1 MQVLETIIALRKY
14 RKSLK
19 ESVGFVPTMGAL
31 HKGHQSLIERS
42 LKENTHTIVS
52 IFVNPTQFGA
62 NEDFNAYPRVLEKDL
77 SLCEEVGVNAVFVPK
92 ADEMYPYGFECQ
104 ITRMPIKAPLYLANS
119 LEGAQREGHFDGVA
133 QVVLKLFHLIC
144 PTRAYFG
151 KKDAQQLL
159 IIQHLVKD
167 LLLDIEIMPCEIVR
181 DVDNLALSSR
191 NVYLNEF
198 ERKQALAIPKA
209 LETIKQAI
217 DKGEKAC
224 DKLKILGLKV
234 LENLEVNYLEFCNH
248 KLESLKTIESFNTLI
263 LVAVRVGKTRLL
275 DNLWV

>member
-1 MQVLETIIALRKY
+1 MRVLETIAALREY

-42 LKENTHTIVS
+42 LKENSHTIVS
-52 IFVNPTQFGA
+52 VFVNPTQFGA
-62 NEDFNAYPRVLEKDL
+62 NEDFNAYPRPLEKDL
-77 SLCEEVGVNAVFVPK
+77 ALCEGLGVNAVFAPK
-92 ADEMYPYGFECQ
+92 MNEMYPYEAEQ
-104 ITRMPIKAPLYLANS
+104 RLKLHAPKFLSHS
-119 LEGAQREGHFDGVA
+119 LEGAVREGHFDGVV
-133 QVVLKLFHLIC
+133 QVVLRLFHLVN

-167 LLLDIEIMPCEIVR
+167 LLLDIEIAPCEIVR
-181 DVDNLALSSR
+181 DSDNLALSSR
-191 NVYLNEF
+191 NVYLNATQ
-198 ERKQALAIPKA
+198 RKQALAIPKA
-209 LETIKQAI
+209 LESIKKAI

-224 DKLKILGLKV
+224 EKLKKLGLEILGT
-234 LENLEVNYLEFCNH
+234 LEVDYLEFCNH
-248 KLESLKTIESFNTLI
+248 KLEPLKTIEPTNTLV
-263 LVAVRVGKTRLL
+263 LVAARVGKTRLL

>member
-1 MQVLETIIALRKY
+1 MRALETIAALREY

-42 LKENTHTIVS
+42 LKENSHTIVS
-52 IFVNPTQFGA
+52 VFVNPTQFGA
-62 NEDFNAYPRVLEKDL
+62 NEDFSAYPRPLEKDL
-77 SLCEEVGVNAVFVPK
+77 ALCEGLGVNAVFAPK
-92 ADEMYPYGFECQ
+92 VSEMYPYEAEQ
-104 ITRMPIKAPLYLANS
+104 RLKLYAPTFLSHS
-119 LEGAQREGHFDGVA
+119 LEGAMRHGHFDGVV
-133 QVVLKLFHLIC
+133 QVVLKMFHLVN

-159 IIQHLVKD
+159 IIEHLVKD
-167 LLLDIEIMPCEIVR
+167 LLLDIEIAPCEIAR
-181 DVDNLALSSR
+181 DDDNLALSSR
-191 NVYLNEF
+191 NVYLNAR

-209 LETIKQAI
+209 LENIQQAI

-224 DKLKILGLKV
+224 EKLKRLGLGI
-234 LENLEVNYLEFCNH
+234 LEALEVDYLEFCNH
-248 KLESLKTIESFNTLI
+248 KLEPLKTIEPTNTLI
-263 LVAVRVGKTRLL
+263 LVAARVGKTRLL

>member
-1 MQVLETIIALRKY
+1 MHVLETIATLGEY

-42 LKENTHTIVS
+42 LKENPHTIVS
-52 IFVNPTQFGA
+52 VFVNPTQFGA
-62 NEDFNAYPRVLEKDL
+62 NEDFSAYPRPLEKDL
-77 SLCEEVGVNAVFVPK
+77 ALCEKLGVNAVFAPK
-92 ADEMYPYGFECQ
+92 IGEMYPYEAEQ
-104 ITRMPIKAPLYLANS
+104 RLKLYAPTFLSSS
-119 LEGAQREGHFDGVA
+119 LEGAVRKGHFDGVV
-133 QVVLKLFHLIC
+133 QVVLRLFHLIN

-167 LLLDIEIMPCEIVR
+167 LLLDIEIAPCEIVR
-181 DVDNLALSSR
+181 DSDHLALSSR
-191 NVYLNEF
+191 NVYLNAT

-209 LETIKQAI
+209 LENIKQAI

-224 DKLKILGLKV
+224 EKLKKLGLEILK
-234 LENLEVNYLEFCNH
+234 NLEVDYLECCNH
-248 KLESLKTIESFNTLI
+248 KLEPLKTIEPANTLI
-263 LVAVRVGKTRLL
+263 LVAARVGKTRLL

>member
-1 MQVLETIIALRKY
+1 MRVLETIAALREY

-42 LKENTHTIVS
+42 LKENSHTIVS
-52 IFVNPTQFGA
+52 VFVNPTQFGP
-62 NEDFNAYPRVLEKDL
+62 NEDFNAYPRPLEKDL
-77 SLCEEVGVNAVFVPK
+77 ALCEGLGVNAVFLPK
-92 ADEMYPYGFECQ
+92 TGEMYPYE
-104 ITRMPIKAPLYLANS
+104 IERRLKLYAPEFLSNS
-119 LEGAQREGHFDGVA
+119 LEGVMREGHFDGVV
-133 QVVLKLFHLIC
+133 QVVLRLFHLVN

-167 LLLDIEIMPCEIVR
+167 LLLDIEIAPCEIVR
-181 DVDNLALSSR
+181 DDDNLALSSR
-191 NVYLNEF
+191 NVYLNATQ
-198 ERKQALAIPKA
+198 RKQALAIPKA
-209 LETIKQAI
+209 LESIKQAI

-224 DKLKILGLKV
+224 EKLKKLGLGI
-234 LENLEVNYLEFCNH
+234 LEILEVDYLEFCNH
-248 KLESLKTIESFNTLI
+248 KLESLKTVEPTNTLV
-263 LVAVRVGKTRLL
+263 LVAARVGKTRLL

>member
-1 MQVLETIIALRKY
+1 MRMLETIATLREY

-42 LKENTHTIVS
+42 LKENPHTIVS
-52 IFVNPTQFGA
+52 VFVNPTQFGA
-62 NEDFNAYPRVLEKDL
+62 NEDFSAYPRPLEKDL
-77 SLCEEVGVNAVFVPK
+77 ALCEKLGVNAVFAPK
-92 ADEMYPYGFECQ
+92 VSEMYPYEAEQ
-104 ITRMPIKAPLYLANS
+104 RLKLYAPKFLSSS
-119 LEGAQREGHFDGVA
+119 LEGAVRKGHFDGVV
-133 QVVLKLFHLIC
+133 QVVLKMFHLVN

-167 LLLDIEIMPCEIVR
+167 LLLDIEIAPCEIVR
-181 DVDNLALSSR
+181 DSDHLALSSR
-191 NVYLNEF
+191 NVYLNAR

-209 LETIKQAI
+209 LENIQQAI
-217 DKGEKAC
+217 DRGEKAC
-224 DKLKILGLKV
+224 EKLKKLGLEILK
-234 LENLEVNYLEFCNH
+234 NLEVDYLEFCNH
-248 KLESLKTIESFNTLI
+248 KLEPLKTIEPTNTLI
-263 LVAVRVGKTRLL
+263 LVAARVGKTRLL

>member
-1 MQVLETIIALRKY
+1 MRVLETIATLREY

-42 LKENTHTIVS
+42 LKENSHTIVS
-52 IFVNPTQFGA
+52 VFVNPTQFGA
-62 NEDFNAYPRVLEKDL
+62 NEDFNAYPRPLEKDL
-77 SLCEEVGVNAVFVPK
+77 ALCEGLGVNAVFLPK
-92 ADEMYPYGFECQ
+92 ISEMYPYE
-104 ITRMPIKAPLYLANS
+104 IERRLKLYAPTFLSQS
-119 LEGAQREGHFDGVA
+119 LEGAVRERHFDGVV
-133 QVVLKLFHLIC
+133 QVVLKLFHLIH

-167 LLLDIEIMPCEIVR
+167 LLLDIEITPCEIVR
-181 DVDNLALSSR
+181 DDDNLALSSR
-191 NVYLNEF
+191 NVYLNATQ
-198 ERKQALAIPKA
+198 RKQALVIPKA
-209 LETIKQAI
+209 LESIKQAI

-224 DKLKILGLKV
+224 EKLKKLGLEI
-234 LENLEVNYLEFCNH
+234 LETLEVDYLEFCNH
-248 KLESLKTIESFNTLI
+248 KLEPLKTIEPTNTLV
-263 LVAVRVGKTRLL
+263 LVAARVGKTRLL

>member
-1 MQVLETIIALRKY
+1 MRVLETIAALREC
-14 RKSLK
+14 RKSLE

-42 LKENTHTIVS
+42 LKENSHTIVS
-52 IFVNPTQFGA
+52 VFVNPTQFGA
-62 NEDFNAYPRVLEKDL
+62 NEDFSAYPRPLEKDL
-77 SLCEEVGVNAVFVPK
+77 ALCEGLGVNAVFAPK
-92 ADEMYPYGFECQ
+92 ISEMYPYEAEQ
-104 ITRMPIKAPLYLANS
+104 RLKLYAPTFLSRS
-119 LEGAQREGHFDGVA
+119 LEGAVRHGHFDGVV
-133 QVVLKLFHLIC
+133 QVVLKMFHLVN

-167 LLLDIEIMPCEIVR
+167 LLLDIEIAPCEIVR
-181 DVDNLALSSR
+181 DSDHLALSSR
-191 NVYLNEF
+191 NVYLSAV

-209 LETIKQAI
+209 LESIQQAI

-224 DKLKILGLKV
+224 EKLKKLGLEILK
-234 LENLEVNYLEFCNH
+234 NLEVDYLEFCNH
-248 KLESLKTIESFNTLI
+248 KLEPLKTIEPTNTLI
-263 LVAVRVGKTRLL
+263 LVAARTGKTRLL

>member
-1 MQVLETIIALRKY
+1 MRALETIAALREY

-42 LKENTHTIVS
+42 LKENSHTIVS
-52 IFVNPTQFGA
+52 VFVNPTQFGP
-62 NEDFNAYPRVLEKDL
+62 NEDFNAYPRPLEKDL
-77 SLCEEVGVNAVFVPK
+77 ALCEGLGVNAVFLPK
-92 ADEMYPYGFECQ
+92 TSEMYPYE
-104 ITRMPIKAPLYLANS
+104 IERRLKLYAPTFLSHS
-119 LEGAQREGHFDGVA
+119 LEGAVREGHFDGVA
-133 QVVLKLFHLIC
+133 QVVLRLFHLVN

-167 LLLDIEIMPCEIVR
+167 LLLDIEITPCEIVR
-181 DVDNLALSSR
+181 DDDNLALSSR
-191 NVYLNEF
+191 NVYLNATQ
-198 ERKQALAIPKA
+198 RKQALAIPKA
-209 LETIKQAI
+209 LENIKQAI

-224 DKLKILGLKV
+224 EKLKKLGFEIL
-234 LENLEVNYLEFCNH
+234 ETLEVDYLEFCNH
-248 KLESLKTIESFNTLI
+248 KLEPLKTIEPANTLV
-263 LVAVRVGKTRLL
+263 LVAARVGKTRLL

>member
-1 MQVLETIIALRKY
+1 MRVLETIAALREY

-42 LKENTHTIVS
+42 LKENSHTIVS
-52 IFVNPTQFGA
+52 VFVNPTQFGP
-62 NEDFNAYPRVLEKDL
+62 NEDFNAYPRPLEKDL
-77 SLCEEVGVNAVFVPK
+77 ALCEGLGVNAVFLPK
-92 ADEMYPYGFECQ
+92 TNEMYPYE
-104 ITRMPIKAPLYLANS
+104 IERRLKLYAPTFLSQS
-119 LEGAQREGHFDGVA
+119 LEGAVRKGHFDGVV
-133 QVVLKLFHLIC
+133 QVVLKMFHLVN

-167 LLLDIEIMPCEIVR
+167 LLLDIEITPCEIVR
-181 DVDNLALSSR
+181 DDDNLALSSR
-191 NVYLNEF
+191 NVYLNATQ
-198 ERKQALAIPKA
+198 RKQALAIPKA
-209 LETIKQAI
+209 LENIKQAI

-224 DKLKILGLKV
+224 EKLKKLGLEI
-234 LENLEVNYLEFCNH
+234 LENLEVDYLEFCNH
-248 KLESLKTIESFNTLI
+248 KLEPLKTIEPTNTLV
-263 LVAVRVGKTRLL
+263 LVAARVGKTRLL

>member
-1 MQVLETIIALRKY
+1 MRVLETIAALREY

-42 LKENTHTIVS
+42 LKENSHTIVS
-52 IFVNPTQFGA
+52 VFVNPTQFGA
-62 NEDFNAYPRVLEKDL
+62 NEDFNAYPRPLEKDL
-77 SLCEEVGVNAVFVPK
+77 ALCEGLGVNAVFLPK
-92 ADEMYPYGFECQ
+92 TGEMYPYE
-104 ITRMPIKAPLYLANS
+104 IERRLKLYAPEFLSSS
-119 LEGAQREGHFDGVA
+119 LEGAMREGHFDGVV
-133 QVVLKLFHLIC
+133 QVVLKLFHLVN

-167 LLLDIEIMPCEIVR
+167 LLLDIEIAPCEIVR
-181 DVDNLALSSR
+181 DDDSLALSSR
-191 NVYLNEF
+191 NVYLNAAQ
-198 ERKQALAIPKA
+198 RKQALAIPKA
-209 LETIKQAI
+209 LENIKQAI

-224 DKLKILGLKV
+224 EKLKKIGLEIL
-234 LENLEVNYLEFCNH
+234 ETLEVDYLEFCNH
-248 KLESLKTIESFNTLI
+248 KLEPLKTIEPTNTLV
-263 LVAVRVGKTRLL
+263 LVAARAGKTRLL

>member
-1 MQVLETIIALRKY
+1 MRVLETIAALREY
-14 RKSLK
+14 RKSLE

-42 LKENTHTIVS
+42 LKENPHTIVS
-52 IFVNPTQFGA
+52 VFVNPTQFGA
-62 NEDFNAYPRVLEKDL
+62 NEDFSAYPRPLEKDL
-77 SLCEEVGVNAVFVPK
+77 ALCEKLGVNVVFVPK
-92 ADEMYPYGFECQ
+92 VSEMYPYEAEQ
-104 ITRMPIKAPLYLANS
+104 RLKLYAPKFLSSS
-119 LEGAQREGHFDGVA
+119 LEGAMREGHFDGVV
-133 QVVLKLFHLIC
+133 QVVLRLFHLVN

-167 LLLDIEIMPCEIVR
+167 LLLDIEIVPCEIVR
-181 DVDNLALSSR
+181 DSDHLALSSR
-191 NVYLNEF
+191 NVYLNAT

-209 LETIKQAI
+209 LENIKQAI

-224 DKLKILGLKV
+224 EKLKKLGLEILK
-234 LENLEVNYLEFCNH
+234 NLEVDYLEFCNH
-248 KLESLKTIESFNTLI
+248 KLEPLKTIEPTNTLA
-263 LVAVRVGKTRLL
+263 LVAARVGKTRLL

>member
-1 MQVLETIIALRKY
+1 MRVLETIATLREY

-42 LKENTHTIVS
+42 LKENSHTIVS
-52 IFVNPTQFGA
+52 VFVNPTQFGP
-62 NEDFNAYPRVLEKDL
+62 NEDFNAYPRPLEKDL
-77 SLCEEVGVNAVFVPK
+77 ALCEGLGVNAVFLPK
-92 ADEMYPYGFECQ
+92 TSEMYPYEIEQ
-104 ITRMPIKAPLYLANS
+104 RLKLYAPEFLSSS
-119 LEGAQREGHFDGVA
+119 LEGAVREGHFDGVV
-133 QVVLKLFHLIC
+133 QVVLRLFHLVH

-167 LLLDIEIMPCEIVR
+167 LLLDIEIVPCEIVR
-181 DVDNLALSSR
+181 NSDNLALSSR
-191 NVYLNEF
+191 NVYLNATQ
-198 ERKQALAIPKA
+198 RKQALAIPKA
-209 LETIKQAI
+209 LENIKQAI

-224 DKLKILGLKV
+224 EKLKKLGLEI
-234 LENLEVNYLEFCNH
+234 LETLEVDYLEFCNH
-248 KLESLKTIESFNTLI
+248 KLESLKTIEPTNTLV

>member
-1 MQVLETIIALRKY
+1 MRVLETIATLREY

-42 LKENTHTIVS
+42 LKENSHTIVS
-52 IFVNPTQFGA
+52 VFVNPTQFGP
-62 NEDFNAYPRVLEKDL
+62 NEDFNAYPRPLEKDL
-77 SLCEEVGVNAVFVPK
+77 ALCEGLGVNAVFLPK
-92 ADEMYPYGFECQ
+92 TNEMYPYEIEQ
-104 ITRMPIKAPLYLANS
+104 RLKLYAPTFLSHS
-119 LEGAQREGHFDGVA
+119 LEGAMREGHFDGVV
-133 QVVLKLFHLIC
+133 QVVLRLFHLVH

-167 LLLDIEIMPCEIVR
+167 LLLDIEITPCEIVR
-181 DVDNLALSSR
+181 DDDNLALSSR
-191 NVYLNEF
+191 NVYLSATQ
-198 ERKQALAIPKA
+198 RKQALAIPKA
-209 LETIKQAI
+209 LENIKQAI

-224 DKLKILGLKV
+224 EKLKKLGLEI
-234 LENLEVNYLEFCNH
+234 LETLEVDYLEFCNH
-248 KLESLKTIESFNTLI
+248 KLEPLKTIEPANTLV
-263 LVAVRVGKTRLL
+263 LVAARVGKTRLL

>member
-1 MQVLETIIALRKY
+1 MRVLETIAALREY

-42 LKENTHTIVS
+42 LKENSHTIVS
-52 IFVNPTQFGA
+52 VFVNPTQFGA
-62 NEDFNAYPRVLEKDL
+62 NEDFNAYPRPLEKDL
-77 SLCEEVGVNAVFVPK
+77 ALCEGLGVSAVFLPK
-92 ADEMYPYGFECQ
+92 TSEMYPYE
-104 ITRMPIKAPLYLANS
+104 IERRLKLYAPEFLSSS
-119 LEGAQREGHFDGVA
+119 LEGAMREGHFDGVV
-133 QVVLKLFHLIC
+133 QVVLRLFHLVH

-167 LLLDIEIMPCEIVR
+167 LLLDIEITPCEIVR
-181 DVDNLALSSR
+181 DDDNLALSSR
-191 NVYLNEF
+191 NVYLNATQ
-198 ERKQALAIPKA
+198 RKQALAIPKA
-209 LETIKQAI
+209 LENIKQAI

-224 DKLKILGLKV
+224 EKLKKLGFEIL
-234 LENLEVNYLEFCNH
+234 ETLEVDYLEFCNH
-248 KLESLKTIESFNTLI
+248 KLEPLKTIEPTNTLV
-263 LVAVRVGKTRLL
+263 LVAARVGKTRLL

>member
-1 MQVLETIIALRKY
+1 MRVLETIAALREY

-42 LKENTHTIVS
+42 LKENSHTIVS
-52 IFVNPTQFGA
+52 VFVNPTQFGP
-62 NEDFNAYPRVLEKDL
+62 NEDFNAYPRPLEKDL
-77 SLCEEVGVNAVFVPK
+77 ALCEGLGVNAVFLPK
-92 ADEMYPYGFECQ
+92 TSEMYPYE
-104 ITRMPIKAPLYLANS
+104 IERRLKLYAPEFLSNS
-119 LEGAQREGHFDGVA
+119 LEGAVREGHFDGVV
-133 QVVLKLFHLIC
+133 QVVLRLFHLVN

-167 LLLDIEIMPCEIVR
+167 LLLDIEIAPCEIVR
-181 DVDNLALSSR
+181 DSDNLALSSR
-191 NVYLNEF
+191 NVYLKATQ
-198 ERKQALAIPKA
+198 RKQALAIPKA
-209 LETIKQAI
+209 LESIKQAI

-224 DKLKILGLKV
+224 EKLKKLGLEI
-234 LENLEVNYLEFCNH
+234 LETLEVDYLEFCNH
-248 KLESLKTIESFNTLI
+248 KLESLKTIDPTNTLV
-263 LVAVRVGKTRLL
+263 LVAARVGKTRLL

>member
-1 MQVLETIIALRKY
+1 MRVLETIAALREY

-42 LKENTHTIVS
+42 LKENSHTIVS
-52 IFVNPTQFGA
+52 VFVNPTQFGP
-62 NEDFNAYPRVLEKDL
+62 NEDFSAYPRPLEKDL
-77 SLCEEVGVNAVFVPK
+77 ALCEGLGVNAVFLPK
-92 ADEMYPYGFECQ
+92 TSEMYPYEIEQ
-104 ITRMPIKAPLYLANS
+104 RLKLYAPEFLSSS
-119 LEGAQREGHFDGVA
+119 LEGAMRKGHFDGVV
-133 QVVLKLFHLIC
+133 QVVLRLFHLVH

-159 IIQHLVKD
+159 IIEHLVKD
-167 LLLDIEIMPCEIVR
+167 LLLDIEITPCEIVR
-181 DVDNLALSSR
+181 DDDNLALSSR
-191 NVYLNEF
+191 NVYLNTI

-209 LETIKQAI
+209 LENIKQAI

-224 DKLKILGLKV
+224 EKLKKLGLGI
-234 LENLEVNYLEFCNH
+234 LETLEVDYLEFCNH
-248 KLESLKTIESFNTLI
+248 KLEPLKTIEPTNTLV
-263 LVAVRVGKTRLL
+263 LVAARVGKTRLL

>member
-1 MQVLETIIALRKY
+1 MRVLETIAALRGY

-42 LKENTHTIVS
+42 LKENSHTIVS
-52 IFVNPTQFGA
+52 VFVNPTQFGA
-62 NEDFNAYPRVLEKDL
+62 NEDFSTYPRPLEKDL
-77 SLCEEVGVNAVFVPK
+77 ALCETLGVNAVFVPK
-92 ADEMYPYGFECQ
+92 VSEMYPYEIEQ
-104 ITRMPIKAPLYLANS
+104 RLKLYAPTFLSSS
-119 LEGAQREGHFDGVA
+119 LEGAMRKGHFDGVV
-133 QVVLKLFHLIC
+133 QVVLRLFHLVN

-167 LLLDIEIMPCEIVR
+167 LLLDIEIVPCEIAR
-181 DVDNLALSSR
+181 DSDHLALSSR
-191 NVYLNEF
+191 NVYLNAT

-209 LETIKQAI
+209 LENIKQAI

-224 DKLKILGLKV
+224 EKLKRLGLEILK
-234 LENLEVNYLEFCNH
+234 NLEVDYLEFCNH
-248 KLESLKTIESFNTLI
+248 KLEPLKTIEPTNTLA
-263 LVAVRVGKTRLL
+263 LVAARVGKTRLL